1 MRIGHCTQAFERYAC
16 IFNVCG
22 AGCIENDV
30 FLASVIWPCIALL
43 WEGVGEFLNGFNLD
57 KYYMILYGY
66 IAVAILQTLIKEIV
80 EVFLLN
86 NQCNTENNPE
96 GAGPCNEL
104 LRVFV
109 EDIYIAMTTT
119 AVILIWKGQSLHA
132 FACVCLFVLQPF
144 EISRCRHKLG
154 RVAAFRC
161 SAVRGDLTRN
171 SAIANRSRVSCAHNT
186 SKASIPTSGP

>member
-86 NQCNTENNPE
+86 NQCNTENNPD

-144 EISRCRHKLG
+144 EIS
-154 RVAAFRC
+154 
-161 SAVRGDLTRN
+161 SRN
-171 SAIANRSRVSCAHNT
+171 FYGTKMSPQAR
-186 SKASIPTSGP
+186 TSGCIPMQCGAW